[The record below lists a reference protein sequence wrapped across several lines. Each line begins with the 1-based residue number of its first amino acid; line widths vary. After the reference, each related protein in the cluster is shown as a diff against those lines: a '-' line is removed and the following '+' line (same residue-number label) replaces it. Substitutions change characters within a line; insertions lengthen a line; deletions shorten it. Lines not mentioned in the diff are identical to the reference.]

1 MTSHPRPN
9 GSRDAERTRG
19 ALLKAAQEV
28 FASCGYAEA
37 GVRDITARAGVNPA
51 LVSRYFG
58 GKLALYEAA
67 LDAALDPTL
76 ITSLERQHF
85 GKQIVDRF
93 TQSDARRVNPLPI
106 MLGGASDSEA
116 REVALDLLHRRFF
129 EPMER
134 WFASSDSKVRTTRL
148 MILATGFFIYRD
160 RLPVETLGDPINP
173 RLRDWL
179 ASEFQ
184 SIIDD

>member
-1 MTSHPRPN
+1 MTNQTRAI

-19 ALLKAAQEV
+19 SILKAAQEV

-37 GVRDITARAGVNPA
+37 GVRDITSRAGVNPA

-58 GKLALYEAA
+58 GKLALYKAA
-67 LDAALDPTL
+67 LEAALDPTL
-76 ITSLERQHF
+76 ITSLDREQF

-93 TQSDARRVNPLPI
+93 TQSDASRVNPLPI
-106 MLGGASDSEA
+106 MLNGASDSEA
-116 REVALDLLHRRFF
+116 REVALNLLHHRFF
-129 EPMER
+129 EPMVR
-134 WFASSDSKVRTTRL
+134 WFSVADAKVRTTRL

-160 RLPVETLGDPINP
+160 RLPVETLRDPIDP
-173 RLRDWL
+173 QVRDWL
-179 ASEFQ
+179 AREFQ